1 MSKNKL
7 LNKTVLIT
15 GSAVRIGREIALA
28 FAERGANLIIHYNKS
43 KLKAEE
49 LKTELIKKDV
59 NVYTIQADFRESRQ
73 YEDFIDE
80 CLKKA
85 GSLDI
90 LINNASVFPKIS
102 LNDLT
107 LTDLTTDMEIN
118 TWAPF
123 ALSRTFASHVKSGS
137 IINML
142 DQRIVSYDWT
152 HTGYILSKHIL
163 AVLTRMC
170 ALAFAPSIRV
180 NGIAPGLILPPPGE
194 PISYIENLTGT
205 VPLKKHGNPCD
216 IAEAAIFLAECEYIT
231 GDVIFVDGGRHLK
244 EYND

>member
-1 MSKNKL
+1 MPINKL
-7 LNKTVLIT
+7 QNKTVLIT

-43 KLKAEE
+43 KLKADE
-49 LKTELIKKDV
+49 LKTELVKKNIKAW
-59 NVYTIQADFRESRQ
+59 TIQADFRQSHQ
-73 YEDFIDE
+73 YDSFIDK
-80 CLKKA
+80 CLEKA

-90 LINNASVFPKIS
+90 LVNNASVFPKIS

-107 LTDLTTDMEIN
+107 LTDLMTDMEIN

-123 ALSRTFASHVKSGS
+123 ALSRAFAAKVKSGS

-142 DQRIVSYDWT
+142 DQRITSYDWT
-152 HTGYILSKHIL
+152 HTGYILSKNVL
-163 AVLTRMC
+163 AVLTKMS

-194 PISYIENLTGT
+194 PVSYIENLAPT
-205 VPLKKHGNPCD
+205 VPLKRHGDPKD
-216 IAEAAIFLAECEYIT
+216 VAEAAVFLAECDYVT

-244 EYND
+244 EYAA

>member
-1 MSKNKL
+1 MPISKL

-15 GSAVRIGREIALA
+15 GSAVRIGKEITLA

-43 KLKAEE
+43 ELKAEE
-49 LKTELIKKDV
+49 LKAELIKK
-59 NVYTIQADFRESRQ
+59 NIKAFTIQADFRQSRQ
-73 YEDFIDE
+73 YESFIDE
-80 CLKKA
+80 CLEKA

-90 LINNASVFPKIS
+90 LVNNASVFPKIS

-107 LTDLTTDMEIN
+107 LTDLMTDMEIN

-123 ALSRTFASHVKSGS
+123 ALSRAFAGKVKSGS

-142 DQRIVSYDWT
+142 DQRITSYDWT
-152 HTGYILSKHIL
+152 HTGYILSKH
-163 AVLTRMC
+163 VLTVLTKMS

-194 PISYIENLTGT
+194 PVSYIENLAPT
-205 VPLKKHGNPCD
+205 VPLKKHGDPKD
-216 IAEAAIFLAECEYIT
+216 VAEAAVFLAECDYVT

-244 EYND
+244 EYAA

>member
-1 MSKNKL
+1 MPINKL

-28 FAERGANLIIHYNKS
+28 FAKHGANLIIHYNKS
-43 KLKAEE
+43 RLKAEE
-49 LKTELIKKDV
+49 LQSELLKKDIKAW
-59 NVYTIQADFRESRQ
+59 TIQADLRESRQ
-73 YEDFIDE
+73 IDRFINE
-80 CLKKA
+80 CLEKA

-90 LINNASVFPKIS
+90 LVNNASVFPKIS

-107 LTDLTTDMEIN
+107 LTDLMTDMEIN

-123 ALSRTFASHVKSGS
+123 ALSRAFAGQVKSGS

-142 DQRIVSYDWT
+142 DQRITSYNWT
-152 HTGYILSKHIL
+152 HSGYILSKHVL

-194 PISYIENLTGT
+194 PMSYIENLSGT
-205 VPLKKHGNPCD
+205 VPLKRHGNPSD
-216 IAEAAIFLAECEYIT
+216 VAKAAIFLAECDYIT
-231 GDVIFVDGGRHLK
+231 GDVIFIDGGQHLK
-244 EYND
+244 EYAA